1 VNELDKEIDEDL
13 LNEIAVQELLNEDFG
28 QLSLNALA
36 STTTPSC
43 IQLKATVK
51 NKIMLILVDTGSS
64 HSFVSSHFVTM
75 S

>member
-51 NKIMLILVDTGSS
+51 KNHANPSGHRELS
-64 HSFVSSHFVTM
+64 
-75 S
+75 